1 MKSITT
7 WLLGGALLASLS
19 WNWKLAEAGTAPT
32 AAPAAVCG
40 TEASCTLDLA
50 CAELAPGQEER
61 LAAVCARS
69 CAESDA
75 LERRAD
81 ALQGELIAGLSAEEI
96 DRAATTRLI
105 AEVAELRRQSL
116 AACVEGILGVRE
128 VLSAGEVR
136 ALLERCGHAPGAT
149 SCK

>member
-1 MKSITT
+1 MKSISN

-19 WNWKLAEAGTAPT
+19 WNWKLAEAGAAPVT
-32 AAPAAVCG
+32 APAAACG

-50 CAELAPGQEER
+50 CAELAPEAERR
-61 LAAVCARS
+61 LAEVCARS
-69 CAESDA
+69 CAESDE

-81 ALQGELIAGLSAEEI
+81 ALQAELLASLSAETI
-96 DRAATTRLI
+96 DRGATTRLI
-105 AEVAELRRQSL
+105 GEVTELRRRSL

-136 ALLERCGHAPGAT
+136 ALLERCGQGDGGG